1 MSDLLTVE
9 NLTAGYGQAGVLR
22 GISLRVGENEAVGL
36 LGPNGHGKT
45 TLLRCVSNLHRPTS
59 GTITFAGR
67 PTAGRSPRDLV
78 RSGLIHVPQGS
89 RLFPQLTVEEALR
102 LSAASSGHAGSWRD
116 SLDRVYSVFP
126 RLKERRRQLTGT
138 LSGGERQ
145 MASLGMGLM
154 AQPTLLILDE
164 PTLGLSPKVK
174 HELSECIVR
183 VRAEVSSI
191 ILVDGDMELVLDL
204 TDRYHVVLH
213 GDVVDSGASDDDR
226 SRDEMMSLFLGG
238 AADERH

>member
-1 MSDLLTVE
+1 MSDLLTVQD
-9 NLTAGYGQAGVLR
+9 LTAGYGQAGVLR
-22 GISLRVGENEAVGL
+22 GISMSVAENEAVGL

-45 TLLRCVSNLHRPTS
+45 TLLRCVSGVHRPSS
-59 GTITFAGR
+59 GTIAFAGR
-67 PTAGRSPRDLV
+67 DTRGRSPRDLV
-78 RSGLIHVPQGS
+78 RRGLVHVPQGS
-89 RLFPQLTVEEALR
+89 RLFPQLSVEEALR
-102 LSAASSGHAGSWRD
+102 LSAASSGHARDWRD
-116 SLDRVYSVFP
+116 GIDQVFSVFP

-154 AQPTLLILDE
+154 ARPTLLILDE

-191 ILVDGDMELVLDL
+191 ILVDGDM
-204 TDRYHVVLH
+204 
-213 GDVVDSGASDDDR
+213 GWCSP
-226 SRDEMMSLFLGG
+226 
-238 AADERH
+238 

>member
-1 MSDLLTVE
+1 MTDLLNVDAV
-9 NLTAGYGQAGVLR
+9 TAGYGQAKVLR
-22 GISLRVGENEAVGL
+22 GISLRVAQGEAIGL

-45 TLLRCVSNLHRPTS
+45 TLLRCLSRLHRPES

-67 PTAGRSPRDLV
+67 DTANSSPRDLV
-78 RSGLIHVPQGS
+78 RRGLIHVPQGS
-89 RLFPQLTVEEALR
+89 RLFPQLSVEEALR
-102 LSAASSGHAGSWRD
+102 LSAASSGHSRSWRE
-116 SLDRVYSVFP
+116 SLERVYSVFP
-126 RLKERRRQLTGT
+126 RLKERRGQLTGT

-174 HELSECIVR
+174 HELSECIAR

-204 TDRYHVVLH
+204 TDRYYVVLH
-213 GDVVDSGASDDDR
+213 GDIVQSGASDADR
-226 SRDEMMSLFLGG
+226 SREAMMSLFLGG
-238 AADERH
+238 AADEQP